1 MFVNRNPCN
10 FYISLTSSTTTR
22 WLSALVCK
30 RILSMVLRHFNN
42 LHHSPVHTHTHTR
55 SLTCSTD
62 PPCPTL
68 MELLWLSVSL
78 RDTSIWNSGAWNQTL
93 THTRV
98 NGDTFRY
105 YDLNMTSD
113 LEDFPSSSSSCCL
126 CGEAGNSGGKKNCAL
141 SSFLTV
147 QNTL

>member
-1 MFVNRNPCN
+1 MSFLHFTHFINNNMLIEC
-10 FYISLTSSTTTR
+10 ISVQKNSFHGSSSFQQFTPFTC
-22 WLSALVCK
+22 S
-30 RILSMVLRHFNN
+30 
-42 LHHSPVHTHTHTR
+42 HTHTR
-55 SLTCSTD
+55 PLTCSTD

-126 CGEAGNSGGKKNCAL
+126 CGEAGNCAL